1 MRTLFRI
8 SRATVYYLVFYVAEN
23 YLFCK
28 LYCFITKQKFR
39 VRIWES
45 LLLGDRSILELTSD
59 SLIMILVFQNVINV
73 VATAVFTSFIFTYI
87 LNKEPKILLPDKI
100 VIRKRTSE
108 GSNGLLTF
116 AILIGNKSKYNIYD
130 VKCTLTCFYNKKDHK
145 YNAENSFVSIQP
157 IINNYYRYSFPVN
170 NLPIKFLEDYINK
183 DIESYNKD
191 FLNITITG
199 HTNFWGN
206 SFRVSQKYNIVDI
219 VIGENSPDLYYDF
232 KSPFSG
238 KVFRRVI
245 RWKELP
251 KFIEA
256 SELKRQDIIKEIGLI
271 LKRLLA

>member
-116 AILIGNKSKYNIYD
+116 AILIGNKSKYNI
-130 VKCTLTCFYNKKDHK
+130 L
-145 YNAENSFVSIQP
+145 
-157 IINNYYRYSFPVN
+157 
-170 NLPIKFLEDYINK
+170 
-183 DIESYNKD
+183 
-191 FLNITITG
+191 
-199 HTNFWGN
+199 
-206 SFRVSQKYNIVDI
+206 
-219 VIGENSPDLYYDF
+219 
-232 KSPFSG
+232 
-238 KVFRRVI
+238 
-245 RWKELP
+245 
-251 KFIEA
+251 
-256 SELKRQDIIKEIGLI
+256 
-271 LKRLLA
+271 